1 MPSNLTQHVS
11 LLTRSRPHIYRQA
24 IGHRNRIK
32 ELKAQQNHELM
43 QVKSQ
48 TKLLQQKIDKKNILT
63 ASRTFYQIS
72 QVRDQEASM
81 EAQ

>member
-24 IGHRNRIK
+24 IGHQNRIK

-48 TKLLQQKIDKKNILT
+48 TKVLQQKIDKKHSYCLTHILSNISH
-63 ASRTFYQIS
+63 A
-72 QVRDQEASM
+72 
-81 EAQ
+81 